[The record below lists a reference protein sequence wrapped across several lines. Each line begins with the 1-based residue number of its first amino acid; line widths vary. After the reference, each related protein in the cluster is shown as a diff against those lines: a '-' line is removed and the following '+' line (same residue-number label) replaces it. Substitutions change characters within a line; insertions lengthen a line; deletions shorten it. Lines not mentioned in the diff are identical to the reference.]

1 MSDIIHLLPDS
12 IANQIAA
19 GEVVQRPAS
28 VVKELLE
35 NSLDAGAKEVTLIV
49 KDAGKALVQVID
61 DGKGMSETD
70 ARMSFERHA
79 TSKIRT
85 TEDLFS
91 IKTMGFRGEA
101 LASIAAVAQVEM
113 KTRRGTDELGTVIQ
127 IDGSMFKSQHHDSCR
142 EGTAILV
149 KNLFFNVPA
158 RRNFLKGNPVE
169 MRHILEE
176 FQRIA
181 LAWPEVAFSLYQEDE
196 EVYNLKPGKLSQRI
210 VGLFGKNYKEQLI
223 PCQEE
228 TDSLKLHGYIGK
240 AENAKKSR
248 GEQYLFVNNRFIK
261 SSYLNHAVVSAFDM
275 LIPEGTFP
283 FFVLFIEIDPAHI
296 DVNVHPTKTEIKFD
310 DERNV
315 YFQVKSAVRRAI
327 GTYHVTPSLDFGTDT
342 NFIFFQSKIASSG
355 SLTRQERDYGQF
367 KGVESDTNAN
377 LKNWE
382 QLYAGA
388 LKTETLAARV
398 INEQAEKGDPLA
410 VTMPSAANLDSSAE
424 VTKST
429 DQQVS
434 VFQVQ
439 MSFIATPVKSGIMII
454 DQQAAH
460 ERICYER
467 FVETLQ
473 NNTGTSQQLL
483 FPETLE
489 LNPAD
494 LSLVMELEKEIKGA
508 GFAYEHLG
516 NTTIVINGVPSL
528 LMDESGKKVFLSVLQ
543 DYKSNFMEFKN
554 DRVEAL
560 ARSLAINAAIKR
572 NKKLGVTEMKS
583 IIDRLFACKNPNNTP
598 GGRLIY
604 FILDGKKIEDTFNTT
619 A

>member
-1 MSDIIHLLPDS
+1 MQDIIHLLPDS

-35 NSLDAGAKEVTLIV
+35 NSLDAGATEVTLIV
-49 KDAGKALVQVID
+49 KDAGKALIQVID

-85 TEDLFS
+85 SEDLFTV
-91 IKTMGFRGEA
+91 KTMGFRGEA
-101 LASIAAVAQVEM
+101 LASIAAVAQVEL
-113 KTRRGTDELGTVIQ
+113 KTRRETDDLGTVIQ
-127 IDGSMFKSQHHDSCR
+127 IDGSMFKGQHHDACR
-142 EGTAILV
+142 KGTAILV

-181 LAWPEVAFSLYQEDE
+181 LAWPDVSFSLYQEDE
-196 EVYNLKPGKLSQRI
+196 EIYNLKPGKLSQRI
-210 VGLFGKNYKEQLI
+210 IGIFGKNYKEQLI

-228 TDSLKLHGYIGK
+228 TDSLNLHGYVGK
-240 AENAKKSR
+240 AENVKKSR
-248 GEQYLFVNNRFIK
+248 GEQFFFVNNRFIK

-275 LIPEGTFP
+275 LIPDGSFP
-283 FFVLFIEIDPAHI
+283 FFVLFIDIDPVHI

-310 DERNV
+310 DERNI
-315 YFQVKSAVRRAI
+315 YAQLKSAVRKAL
-327 GTYHVTPSLDFGTDT
+327 GSYHVTPSLDFGTDT
-342 NFIFFQSKIASSG
+342 NFNFFQSKIGSSG

-367 KGVESDTNAN
+367 KGVESDSGSN
-377 LKNWE
+377 LQNWE
-382 QLYAGA
+382 KLYASA
-388 LKTETLAARV
+388 LKTETLTARV

-410 VTMPSAANLDSSAE
+410 VTMQSAANIDGISELAKNTE
-424 VTKST
+424 
-429 DQQVS
+429 QQGS

-439 MSFIATPVKSGIMII
+439 MSYIATPVKSGLMII

-467 FVETLQ
+467 FLDLLH

-483 FPETLE
+483 FPETVE

-494 LSLVMELEKEIKGA
+494 LSLVMELEQEIKGA

-528 LMDESGKKVFLSVLQ
+528 LMDESGKKVFLSVLN

-554 DRVEAL
+554 DKAEAL
-560 ARSLAINAAIKR
+560 ARSLAMNAAIKR
-572 NKKLGVTEMKS
+572 NKKLGTTEMKS

-604 FILDGKKIEDTFNTT
+604 FILDGRKIEDTFNTT
-619 A
+619 T

>member
-1 MSDIIHLLPDS
+1 MQDIIHLLPDS

-35 NSLDAGAKEVTLIV
+35 NSLDAGATEVTLIV
-49 KDAGKALVQVID
+49 KDAGKALIQVID

-85 TEDLFS
+85 SEDLFS
-91 IKTMGFRGEA
+91 IRTMGFRGEA
-101 LASIAAVAQVEM
+101 LASIAAVAQVEL
-113 KTRRGTDELGTVIQ
+113 KTRRENDDLGVVIQ
-127 IDGSMFKSQHHDSCR
+127 IEGSMFKGQQHDACR
-142 EGTAILV
+142 KGTAVLV

-196 EVYNLKPGKLSQRI
+196 EIYSLKPGKLSQRI

-248 GEQYLFVNNRFIK
+248 GEQFFFVNNRFIK

-275 LIPEGTFP
+275 LIPDGAFP
-283 FFVLFIEIDPAHI
+283 FFVLFIDIDPVHI

-310 DERNV
+310 DERNI
-315 YFQVKSAVRRAI
+315 YAQLKSVVRKAI
-327 GTYHVTPSLDFGTDT
+327 GSYHVTPSLDFGTDT
-342 NFIFFQSKIASSG
+342 NFNFFQSKMGSSG

-367 KGVESDTNAN
+367 KGLDSDSNKN

-410 VTMPSAANLDSSAE
+410 VTMQSAANRDDLNEIA
-424 VTKST
+424 KST
-429 DQQVS
+429 DQQVT

-439 MSFIATPVKSGIMII
+439 MSYIATPVKSGLMLI

-467 FVETLQ
+467 FLDLLH

-483 FPETLE
+483 FPETVE

-494 LSLVMELEKEIKGA
+494 LSLVMELEQEIKGA
-508 GFAYEHLG
+508 GFAFEHLG

-554 DRVEAL
+554 DKAEAL
-560 ARSLAINAAIKR
+560 ARSLAVNAAIKR
-572 NKKLGVTEMKS
+572 NKKLGTAEMKS

>member
-1 MSDIIHLLPDS
+1 MQDIIHLLPDS

-35 NSLDAGAKEVTLIV
+35 NSLDAGAAEVTLIV
-49 KDAGKALVQVID
+49 KDAGKALIQVID

-85 TEDLFS
+85 SEDLFTV
-91 IKTMGFRGEA
+91 KTMGFRGEA
-101 LASIAAVAQVEM
+101 LASIAAVAQVEL
-113 KTRRGTDELGTVIQ
+113 KTRRENDDLGTVIQ
-127 IDGSMFKSQHHDSCR
+127 IDGSMFKGQHHDACR
-142 EGTAILV
+142 KGTAILV

-181 LAWPEVAFSLYQEDE
+181 LAWPDVSFSLYQEDE
-196 EVYNLKPGKLSQRI
+196 EIYNLKPGKLSQRI
-210 VGLFGKNYKEQLI
+210 IGIFGKSYKEQLI

-228 TDSLKLHGYIGK
+228 TDSLKLHGYVGK

-248 GEQYLFVNNRFIK
+248 GEQFFFVNNRFIK

-275 LIPEGTFP
+275 LIPDGSFP
-283 FFVLFIEIDPAHI
+283 FFVLFIEIDPVHI

-310 DERNV
+310 DERNI
-315 YFQVKSAVRRAI
+315 YAQLKSAVRKAL
-327 GTYHVTPSLDFGTDT
+327 GSYHVTPSLDFGTDT
-342 NFIFFQSKIASSG
+342 NFNFYQSKIGSSG

-367 KGVESDTNAN
+367 KGVESDSGKN
-377 LKNWE
+377 LQNWE
-382 QLYAGA
+382 KLYASA
-388 LKTETLAARV
+388 LKTETLTARV

-410 VTMPSAANLDSSAE
+410 VTMQSAANIDGISELAKNTE
-424 VTKST
+424 
-429 DQQVS
+429 QQGS

-439 MSFIATPVKSGIMII
+439 MSYIATPVKSGLMII

-467 FVETLQ
+467 FLDLLH

-483 FPETLE
+483 FPETVE
-489 LNPAD
+489 LNPSD
-494 LSLVMELEKEIKGA
+494 LSLVMELEQEIKGA

-543 DYKSNFMEFKN
+543 DYKTNYMEFKN
-554 DRVEAL
+554 DKAEAL
-560 ARSLAINAAIKR
+560 ARSLAVNAAIKR
-572 NKKLGVTEMKS
+572 NKKLGTTEMKS

-604 FILDGKKIEDTFNTT
+604 FILDGEKIEDTFNTT
-619 A
+619 T

>member
-1 MSDIIHLLPDS
+1 MQDIIHLLPDS

-35 NSLDAGAKEVTLIV
+35 NSLDAGATEVTLIV
-49 KDAGKALVQVID
+49 KDAGKALIQVID

-85 TEDLFS
+85 SEDLFS

-101 LASIAAVAQVEM
+101 LASIAAVAQVEL
-113 KTRRGTDELGTVIQ
+113 KTRREDDDLGTVIQ
-127 IDGSMFKSQHHDSCR
+127 IDGSMFKGQHHDACR
-142 EGTAILV
+142 KGTAIQV

-169 MRHILEE
+169 LRHILEE

-181 LAWPEVAFSLYQEDE
+181 LAWPDVTFSMYQEDE
-196 EVYNLKPGKLSQRI
+196 EIYNLKPGKLSQRI

-248 GEQYLFVNNRFIK
+248 GEQFFYVNNRFIK
-261 SSYLNHAVVSAFDM
+261 SAYLNHAVVSAFDM
-275 LIPEGTFP
+275 LIPDGSFP
-283 FFVLFIEIDPAHI
+283 FFVLFIDIDPVHI

-310 DERNV
+310 DERNI
-315 YFQVKSAVRRAI
+315 YAQLKSAVRKAL
-327 GTYHVTPSLDFGTDT
+327 GSYHVTPSLDFGTDT
-342 NFIFFQSKIASSG
+342 NFNFFQSKIGSSG

-367 KGVESDTNAN
+367 KGLESDSSKN

-410 VTMPSAANLDSSAE
+410 VTMQSAANSDGISELA
-424 VTKST
+424 KAT

-439 MSFIATPVKSGIMII
+439 MSYIATPVKSGLMII

-467 FVETLQ
+467 FLDLLH

-483 FPETLE
+483 FPETVE

-494 LSLVMELEKEIKGA
+494 LSLVMELEQEIKGA

-516 NTTIVINGVPSL
+516 KTTIVINGVPSL

-543 DYKSNFMEFKN
+543 DYKTNFMEFKN
-554 DRVEAL
+554 DKAEAL
-560 ARSLAINAAIKR
+560 ARSLAMNAAIKR
-572 NKKLGVTEMKS
+572 NKKLGTTEMKS

-604 FILDGKKIEDTFNTT
+604 FILDGRKIEDTFNTT

>member
-1 MSDIIHLLPDS
+1 MQDIIHLLPDS

-35 NSLDAGAKEVTLIV
+35 NSLDAGAAEVTLIV
-49 KDAGKALVQVID
+49 KDAGKALIQVID

-85 TEDLFS
+85 SEDLFTV
-91 IKTMGFRGEA
+91 KTMGFRGEA
-101 LASIAAVAQVEM
+101 LASIAAVAQVEL
-113 KTRRGTDELGTVIQ
+113 KTRRENDDLGTVIQ
-127 IDGSMFKSQHHDSCR
+127 IDGSMFKGQHHDACR
-142 EGTAILV
+142 KGTAILV

-181 LAWPEVAFSLYQEDE
+181 LAWPDVSFSLYQEDE
-196 EVYNLKPGKLSQRI
+196 EIYNLKPGKLSQRI
-210 VGLFGKNYKEQLI
+210 IGIFGKSYKEQLI

-228 TDSLKLHGYIGK
+228 TDSLKLHGYVGK

-248 GEQYLFVNNRFIK
+248 GEQFFFVNNRFIK

-275 LIPEGTFP
+275 LIPDGSFP
-283 FFVLFIEIDPAHI
+283 FFVLFIEIDPVHI

-310 DERNV
+310 DERNI
-315 YFQVKSAVRRAI
+315 YAQLKSAVRKAL
-327 GTYHVTPSLDFGTDT
+327 GSYHVTPSLDFGTDT
-342 NFIFFQSKIASSG
+342 NFNFYQSKIGSSG
-355 SLTRQERDYGQF
+355 SLTRKERDYGQF
-367 KGVESDTNAN
+367 KGVESDSGKN
-377 LKNWE
+377 LQNWE
-382 QLYAGA
+382 KLYASA
-388 LKTETLAARV
+388 LKTETLTARV

-410 VTMPSAANLDSSAE
+410 VTMQSAANIDGISELAKNTE
-424 VTKST
+424 
-429 DQQVS
+429 QQGS

-439 MSFIATPVKSGIMII
+439 MSYIATPVKSGLMII

-467 FVETLQ
+467 FLDLLH

-483 FPETLE
+483 FPETVE
-489 LNPAD
+489 LNPSD
-494 LSLVMELEKEIKGA
+494 LSLVMELEQEIKGA

-543 DYKSNFMEFKN
+543 DYKTNYMEFKN
-554 DRVEAL
+554 DKAEAL
-560 ARSLAINAAIKR
+560 ARSLAVNAAIKR
-572 NKKLGVTEMKS
+572 NKKLGTTEMKS

-619 A
+619 T

>member
-1 MSDIIHLLPDS
+1 MQDIIHLLPDS

-35 NSLDAGAKEVTLIV
+35 NSLDAGAAEVTLIV
-49 KDAGKALVQVID
+49 KDAGKALIQVID

-85 TEDLFS
+85 SEDLFTV
-91 IKTMGFRGEA
+91 KTMGFRGEA
-101 LASIAAVAQVEM
+101 LASIAAVAQVEL
-113 KTRRGTDELGTVIQ
+113 KTRRENDDLGTVIQ
-127 IDGSMFKSQHHDSCR
+127 IDGSMFKGQHHDACR
-142 EGTAILV
+142 KGTAILV

-181 LAWPEVAFSLYQEDE
+181 LAWPDVSFSLYQEDE
-196 EVYNLKPGKLSQRI
+196 EIYNLKPGKLSQRI
-210 VGLFGKNYKEQLI
+210 IGIFGKSYKEQLI

-228 TDSLKLHGYIGK
+228 TDSLKLHGYVGK

-248 GEQYLFVNNRFIK
+248 GEQFFFVNNRFIK

-275 LIPEGTFP
+275 LIPDGSFP
-283 FFVLFIEIDPAHI
+283 FFVLFIEINPVHI

-310 DERNV
+310 DERNI
-315 YFQVKSAVRRAI
+315 YAQLKSAVRKAL
-327 GTYHVTPSLDFGTDT
+327 GSYHVTPSLDFGTDT
-342 NFIFFQSKIASSG
+342 NFNFYQSKIGSSG

-367 KGVESDTNAN
+367 KGVESDSGKN
-377 LKNWE
+377 LQNWE
-382 QLYAGA
+382 KLYASA
-388 LKTETLAARV
+388 LKTETLTARV

-410 VTMPSAANLDSSAE
+410 VTMQSAANIDGISELAKNTE
-424 VTKST
+424 
-429 DQQVS
+429 QQGS

-439 MSFIATPVKSGIMII
+439 MSYIATPVKSGLMII

-467 FVETLQ
+467 FLDLLH

-483 FPETLE
+483 FPETVE
-489 LNPAD
+489 LNPSD
-494 LSLVMELEKEIKGA
+494 LSLVMELEQEIKGA

-543 DYKSNFMEFKN
+543 DYKTNYMEFKN
-554 DRVEAL
+554 DKAEAL
-560 ARSLAINAAIKR
+560 ARSLAVNAAIKR
-572 NKKLGVTEMKS
+572 NKKLGTTEMKS

-604 FILDGKKIEDTFNTT
+604 FILDGEKIEDTFNTT
-619 A
+619 T